1 MLVKVE
7 RQQGFSRY
15 ICSLQTASYIP
26 KPSTLRLPPIR
37 LSNNMNRITRFLARP
52 AALAVM
58 GLVLLL
64 GTSGCTN
71 SRVGVTNDF
80 DHAINFRAFKTWAW
94 YPQQPVDTE
103 GGPAKGYES
112 FLDKRMR
119 AAVVAEMTRKGLTE
133 STTAPDIYVAYSAR
147 VEDKQQVSPYY
158 NGFGYPFGYGY
169 GFGRGIP
176 PVTQYKAGTVVIDI
190 IDARRKQL
198 AWRGTGQ
205 AQVNQNTINEAETIR
220 IVNGILSTYPP
231 QDNNARR

>member
-1 MLVKVE
+1 
-7 RQQGFSRY
+7 
-15 ICSLQTASYIP
+15 
-26 KPSTLRLPPIR
+26 
-37 LSNNMNRITRFLARP
+37 MNRITRFLAGP
-52 AALAVM
+52 AT
-58 GLVLLL
+58 LVAASLMLLL
-64 GTSGCTN
+64 SGCTAA

-80 DHAINFRAFKTWAW
+80 DHAVNFRAFKTWAW
-94 YPQQPVDTE
+94 YPQQPKDAE

-119 AAVVAEMTRKGLTE
+119 ASVASEMTQKGLTE
-133 STTAPDIYVAYSAR
+133 VTSSPDIYVAYSAR

-158 NGFGYPFGYGY
+158 NGLGYPYGYGY
-169 GFGRGIP
+169 GYYGRSYA

-190 IDARRKQL
+190 IDAKRKEL

-205 AQVNQNTINEAETIR
+205 AQVNQNTIDEAETHR

>member
-1 MLVKVE
+1 
-7 RQQGFSRY
+7 
-15 ICSLQTASYIP
+15 
-26 KPSTLRLPPIR
+26 
-37 LSNNMNRITRFLARP
+37 MNRITRFLAHP
-52 AALAVM
+52 VAMVAASLM
-58 GLVLLL
+58 LLL
-64 GTSGCTN
+64 GTSGCAST

-80 DHAINFRAFKTWAW
+80 DHAVNFRAFKTWAW
-94 YPQQPVDTE
+94 YPQQPRDAE

-119 AAVVAEMTRKGLTE
+119 ASVASEMTQKGLTE
-133 STTAPDIYVAYSAR
+133 VTSSPDIYVAYSAR

-158 NGFGYPFGYGY
+158 NGLGYPYGYGY
-169 GFGRGIP
+169 GYYGRGYS

-190 IDARRKQL
+190 IDAHRKEL

-205 AQVNQNTINEAETIR
+205 AQVNQNTIDEAETHR

>member
-1 MLVKVE
+1 
-7 RQQGFSRY
+7 
-15 ICSLQTASYIP
+15 
-26 KPSTLRLPPIR
+26 
-37 LSNNMNRITRFLARP
+37 MNRITRFLARP
-52 AALAVM
+52 AALVVM
-58 GLVLLL
+58 SLVLLL
-64 GTSGCTN
+64 GPSGCTS

-103 GGPAKGYES
+103 GGPARGYES

-158 NGFGYPFGYGY
+158 NGLGYPFGYGY

-190 IDARRKQL
+190 IDARRKEL

-205 AQVNQNTINEAETIR
+205 AQVNQNTINEAETLR

>member
-1 MLVKVE
+1 
-7 RQQGFSRY
+7 
-15 ICSLQTASYIP
+15 
-26 KPSTLRLPPIR
+26 
-37 LSNNMNRITRFLARP
+37 MNRITRFLAGP
-52 AALAVM
+52 ATLMAASLI
-58 GLVLLL
+58 LLL
-64 GTSGCTN
+64 SGCTAA

-80 DHAINFRAFKTWAW
+80 DHAVNFRAFKTWAW
-94 YPQQPVDTE
+94 YPQQPRDAE

-119 AAVVAEMTRKGLTE
+119 ASVAAEMAAKGLTE
-133 STTAPDIYVAYSAR
+133 VTTTPDIYVAYSAR

-158 NGFGYPFGYGY
+158 NGLGYPYGYGY
-169 GFGRGIP
+169 GYYGRGAYS

-190 IDARRKQL
+190 IDAHRKEL

-205 AQVNQNTINEAETIR
+205 AQVNQNTIDEAETHR

>member
-1 MLVKVE
+1 
-7 RQQGFSRY
+7 
-15 ICSLQTASYIP
+15 
-26 KPSTLRLPPIR
+26 
-37 LSNNMNRITRFLARP
+37 MNRITRLFARP
-52 AALAVM
+52 AALAAT

-64 GTSGCTN
+64 GTSGCTTA

-80 DHAINFRAFKTWAW
+80 DHAVNFRAYKTWAW
-94 YPQQPVDTE
+94 YPQQPSDTE

-119 AAVVAEMTRKGLTE
+119 AAVATEMTQKGLTE
-133 STTAPDIYVAYSAR
+133 VAKAPDIYVAYSAR
-147 VEDKQQVSPYY
+147 VEEKQQVSPNY
-158 NGFGYPFGYGY
+158 NGLGYPYGYGY
-169 GFGRGIP
+169 GYYGRGYQ

-190 IDARRKQL
+190 IDARRKEL

-205 AQVNQNTINEAETIR
+205 AQVDQNTISDAETMH

>member
-1 MLVKVE
+1 
-7 RQQGFSRY
+7 
-15 ICSLQTASYIP
+15 
-26 KPSTLRLPPIR
+26 
-37 LSNNMNRITRFLARP
+37 MNRITRFLARP

-58 GLVLLL
+58 SLVLLL
-64 GTSGCTN
+64 GPSGCTS

-103 GGPAKGYES
+103 GGPARGYES

-158 NGFGYPFGYGY
+158 NGLGYPFGYGY

-190 IDARRKQL
+190 IDARRKEL

-205 AQVNQNTINEAETIR
+205 AQVNQNTINEAETLR

-231 QDNNARR
+231 QDSNARR

>member
-1 MLVKVE
+1 
-7 RQQGFSRY
+7 
-15 ICSLQTASYIP
+15 
-26 KPSTLRLPPIR
+26 
-37 LSNNMNRITRFLARP
+37 MNLITHFLARP
-52 AALAVM
+52 AMLFATGIL
-58 GLVLLL
+58 LLL
-64 GTSGCTN
+64 GPSGCTTA

-80 DHAINFRAFKTWAW
+80 DHAVNFRAYKTWSW

-119 AAVVAEMTRKGLTE
+119 AAVTAEMNRKGLTE
-133 STTAPDIYVAYSAR
+133 VDKAPDIYVAYSAR

-158 NGFGYPFGYGY
+158 NGMGYPYGYGY
-169 GFGRGIP
+169 GYGRNYS

-190 IDARRKQL
+190 IDARRKEL

-205 AQVNQNTINEAETIR
+205 AQVNRNTIDEVETTR
-220 IVNGILSTYPP
+220 IVGGILGTYPP